1 MYRIDIGDL
10 ETEAKKLKVCDI

>member
-10 ETEAKKLKVCDI
+10 EITKKLKVCDA